1 MFLASEPLFGFGL
14 DFDVMEL
21 LIFLALDVV
30 HVEKFIEELTI
41 SLACYYVL
49 KIDIVVLLHISFSVV
64 ALDSF
69 DCMLL
74 S

>member
-1 MFLASEPLFGFGL
+1 MASDSLFGFGL
-14 DFDVMEL
+14 NLYVIEL
-21 LIFLALDVV
+21 LIFLAFDVV
-30 HVEKFIEELTI
+30 HVEKLIKELAI

-49 KIDIVVLLHISFSVV
+49 KIDIVVLLHICLSIV

-69 DCMLL
+69 DYMLL